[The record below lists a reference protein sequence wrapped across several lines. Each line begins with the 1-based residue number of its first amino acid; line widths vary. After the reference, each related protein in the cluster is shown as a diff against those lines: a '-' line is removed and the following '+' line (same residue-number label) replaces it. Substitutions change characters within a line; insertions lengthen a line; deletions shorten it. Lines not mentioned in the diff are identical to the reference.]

1 MPTFGAGP
9 GRQPSRKAAT
19 GLAGYTFV
27 EVVVAMVLLAIGL
40 AGIYRVMIVSMQA
53 RQVAQNHYTA
63 TVMANNRIER
73 AKNLAFGELDTLI
86 ENERSVNE
94 LGAPDVN
101 GRYLRTTLIE
111 ETWNGEA
118 TLTRITVTIVPPSP
132 NRRSD
137 EGLPPVSVSTL
148 LNNNLQP

>member
-1 MPTFGAGP
+1 MPISPAAP
-9 GRQPSRKAAT
+9 GRNTARSPSGT
-19 GLAGYTFV
+19 SDGYTFV

-40 AGIYRVMIVSMQA
+40 AGIYRVMAVSMQS

-73 AKNLAFGELDTLI
+73 AKNLAFGELDMLI
-86 ENERSVNE
+86 ETERAVNE
-94 LGAPDVN
+94 LGLPDVD
-101 GRYLRTTLIE
+101 GRFLRTTLIE
-111 ETWNGEA
+111 ESWGGDA

-137 EGLPPVSVSTL
+137 EGLAPVSVSTL